1 MHAGTTTKPTK
12 KKKPTLSGDKLAE
25 SLNSLDVEDPPPSP
39 PLKSKNLNVIDE
51 FEKSSPK
58 RIANFVVVGKFD
70 MKLPVRSSNVI
81 LTTYRAC

>member
-1 MHAGTTTKPTK
+1 MYTGTTTKPPK
-12 KKKPTLSGDKLAE
+12 KKKPILNGDKLAE
-25 SLNSLDVEDPPPSP
+25 SLDSLDVEDP

-70 MKLPVRSSNVI
+70 IKFPVRTSNVI